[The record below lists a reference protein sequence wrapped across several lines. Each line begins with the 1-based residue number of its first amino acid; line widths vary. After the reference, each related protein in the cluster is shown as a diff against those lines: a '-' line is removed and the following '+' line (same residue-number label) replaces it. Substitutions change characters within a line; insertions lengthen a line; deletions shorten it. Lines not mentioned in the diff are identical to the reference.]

1 MPDSSSSTSS
11 SSFSDQPG
19 QTPSTFNQSQ
29 LEDLETAEDIVKSA
43 RTDPYKTA
51 LAAREITT
59 AVVDHLAEL
68 CFDARRRTAK
78 VVREETAGETLTL
91 RAAGRERELVIL
103 LQEIQAAAKQKYAR
117 REPSRLQDFFIG
129 DRLNPNEATLH
140 QNAFSIAELLTPQ
153 TGTDLAT
160 ASERLP
166 GITLAKIDRL
176 RSLINLPPTGSS
188 SSSASSSSSTSDTL
202 IPPDAV
208 ADRAER
214 DLLIGE
220 INDRRMEIQFAA
232 DAAYPYTDS
241 RNVEARRAF
250 QLPLSRPISG

>member
-1 MPDSSSSTSS
+1 MPDPSSSTSS
-11 SSFSDQPG
+11 SSEQPG

-59 AVVDHLAEL
+59 AVVDHLAQL

-78 VVREETAGETLTL
+78 VVREETAGQTLTL
-91 RAAGRERELVIL
+91 RATGRERELVIL

-140 QNAFSIAELLTPQ
+140 QNAFSIADLLTPQ

-166 GITLAKIDRL
+166 GITLAKIDEL

-188 SSSASSSSSTSDTL
+188 SSSSASSSDDDTL

-232 DAAYPYTDS
+232 DAQYPYTDS
-241 RNVEARRAF
+241 RNEEARRAF